1 MVEASWDDYIEDDD
15 AGWGNSGQRQINN
28 DVKVLNASQI
38 RPALEEKI
46 QMFSNDLSLGI
57 DDAVLVA
64 KYLNWSEDR
73 IIQWIDNQD

>member
-15 AGWGNSGQRQINN
+15 AGWVNSGQRQINN

-46 QMFSNDLSLGI
+46 
-57 DDAVLVA
+57 
-64 KYLNWSEDR
+64 
-73 IIQWIDNQD
+73 